1 MDTAKKKAP
10 SNLASLLRTA
20 SYLLSSFITE
30 STVQQVRRRRWRKSD
45 GAFGAWGA
53 LWGLAEAAGVRA
65 RVPGSRPRLVAADL
79 PRERGTNLRH
89 TGGPAGN
96 SL

>member
-20 SYLLSSFITE
+20 SYLLSSFITV

-45 GAFGAWGA
+45 GAFGEPGPCP
-53 LWGLAEAAGVRA
+53 VR
-65 RVPGSRPRLVAADL
+65 
-79 PRERGTNLRH
+79 T
-89 TGGPAGN
+89 
-96 SL
+96 